1 MAELNREKLNNY
13 RDVRLLYDKYMKMEQ
28 DCQTNLNIAKEWQN
42 EVDRLQGKMEKY
54 QKVVAQL
61 ERDLKAAKTQANR
74 VSLNVSEVVTDQNA
88 SEELMPSDAL
98 LKIRQKYPLQ
108 RVNSSNFSAN

>member
-1 MAELNREKLNNY
+1 LNREKLNNY
-13 RDVRLLYDKYMKMEQ
+13 RDVRTLYDKYMKMEQ

-54 QKVVAQL
+54 QKVVGQL
-61 ERDLKAAKTQANR
+61 ERELKTAKTQANR
-74 VSLNVSEVVTDQNA
+74 MSLNTSEVATDKNT
-88 SEELMPSDAL
+88 SDELLSNDAL

-108 RVNSSNFSAN
+108 RGNSGNFSGN